1 MSSRRPGATRTAG
14 LVAAVLAAETAAAHG
29 GFVDAR
35 VSSQPAGSLAATVA
49 SIEAASRGPEW
60 IGYAVPGVAGHRS
73 CCGDSWS
80 AEGQGCAGC
89 RLEDSHTGSFESP
102 GKEHSADRS
111 RARLED
117 SSDLV
122 VLLRVERAAL
132 DRIRVFDG
140 ACPLDAGGL
149 PVHWL
154 TDVAPADSLG
164 LLERYVEPWERRTRR
179 DLSGGAL
186 SAIALHADP
195 GADTLLDAFSSAGKP
210 MDLRRQAAFWMGV
223 ARGRRGFES
232 LRRLALDASPE
243 LREHVT
249 FALAQSREPEALDR
263 VIHMA
268 TDDESARVRGQAL
281 FWLSQKAGQR
291 AVAAIS
297 RAVEDD
303 PETEVKTKAVFALSQ
318 LPRDEGIPLLI
329 QQAQSNRNA
338 EVRKQTLFWLGQS
351 GDPRALA
358 LFEQILTR

>member
-1 MSSRRPGATRTAG
+1 VSSGRRRATRTAG
-14 LVAAVLAAETAAAHG
+14 LVTAVFAAGTAAAQG
-29 GFVDAR
+29 RFVDAKL
-35 VSSQPAGSLAATVA
+35 SSQSAGSLPATVA
-49 SIEAASRGPEW
+49 SIETASRGPEW

-80 AEGQGCAGC
+80 AGGQGCAGC
-89 RLEDSHTGSFESP
+89 RIEDGHTGSFESS
-102 GKEHSADRS
+102 GGEHSADRS
-111 RARLED
+111 PVRLEH

-122 VLLRVERAAL
+122 VLLRVERGAL

-149 PVHWL
+149 PVRWL
-154 TDVAPADSLG
+154 TGVAPTDSLG
-164 LLERYVEPWERRTRR
+164 LLERFVEPWEGRTRK

-195 GADTLLDAFSSAGKP
+195 GADTLLDGFSSARKP

-263 VIHMA
+263 VIRMA
-268 TDDESARVRGQAL
+268 KDDVSARVRGQAL
-281 FWLSQKAGQR
+281 FWLSHKAGQR

-338 EVRKQTLFWLGQS
+338 EVRKRALFWLGQS

-358 LFEQILTR
+358 LFERILTR